1 MKMNKYQKQAIVDM
15 AKVAGAVIAV
25 IGTVAFI
32 IQMGMSASDLFG
44 ALSLAGMFYCIYQL
58 YLVRV
63 GQLES
68 QDKLSEME
76 RKYK

>member
-1 MKMNKYQKQAIVDM
+1 MKMNKYQKQALVDF

-25 IGTVAFI
+25 LGTVAFI
-32 IQMGMSASDLFG
+32 IQMGVSGSDLFS
-44 ALSLAGMFYCIYQL
+44 ALGLAGMFYCIYQL

-63 GQLES
+63 AQLES
-68 QDKLSEME
+68 EDKRTEME